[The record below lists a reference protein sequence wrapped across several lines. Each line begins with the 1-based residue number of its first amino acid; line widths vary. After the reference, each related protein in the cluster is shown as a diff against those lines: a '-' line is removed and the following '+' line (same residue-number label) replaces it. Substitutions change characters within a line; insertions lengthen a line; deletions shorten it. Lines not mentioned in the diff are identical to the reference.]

1 MEKLDNKN
9 YILMSIIIIE
19 YILLFMSWVII
30 YELWILF
37 LILFINK

>member
-30 YELWILF
+30 YEYF
-37 LILFINK
+37 

>member
-19 YILLFMSWVII
+19 YILLFMSWVMNIFNII
-30 YELWILF
+30 Y
-37 LILFINK
+37 K

>member
-19 YILLFMSWVII
+19 YILYI
-30 YELWILF
+30 YYF
-37 LILFINK
+37 LCHKLLFINIFNIIYK